1 MNELEYAEGIAKI
14 LQNDA
19 RLRNYEIKV
28 TDENK
33 ISLSKG
39 NPHFELSL
47 DISDMIKQ
55 NAPVALGAAIL
66 LMVLKDQIAELKG
79 GKSTTVVDNVSVS
92 VEELKEREPKSH
104 TEYEVESFSQKLKK
118 FLINLFD

>member
-92 VEELKEREPKSH
+92 VEELKERAPKSH

>member
-33 ISLSKG
+33 ISLSKD

-55 NAPVALGAAIL
+55 NAPVAL
-66 LMVLKDQIAELKG
+66 
-79 GKSTTVVDNVSVS
+79 
-92 VEELKEREPKSH
+92 
-104 TEYEVESFSQKLKK
+104 
-118 FLINLFD
+118 

>member
-92 VEELKEREPKSH
+92 VEELKERESKSH

-118 FLINLFD
+118 FLNNLFD

>member
-28 TDENK
+28 ADENK

-92 VEELKEREPKSH
+92 VEELKERAPKSH

>member
-28 TDENK
+28 ADENK

-79 GKSTTVVDNVSVS
+79 GKSTTVVDNVSVF
-92 VEELKEREPKSH
+92 VEELKERAPKSH

>member
-92 VEELKEREPKSH
+92 VEELKEREPK
-104 TEYEVESFSQKLKK
+104 
-118 FLINLFD
+118 